1 MHPAFT
7 SLQDAATYIP
17 TTLGANLEGYSK
29 AYKEMNVLDF
39 RAKNDLP
46 CTVLVTKELSV
57 QQLQFL
63 RQLVK
68 LRYRMHLTL
77 DKLPILTTMRSKGKE
92 LNFAIKGMPI
102 GFKFPSYAYRGRPK
116 KDGEDIFLYNHW
128 RFTVTYHEDPELFQ
142 GVRITG
148 FDIHPVSIAH
158 ASPPSSESGD
168 QTTIQ
173 TCSDGYRLE
182 NNRDTCL
189 FVKDFGNTPQ
199 TVTFSYQV
207 EWVERKK
214 LTWDDRWDVYFLGLP
229 DEAIHYFSMLH
240 AVVCMVILA
249 AFVAT
254 ALIRVFRK
262 DLAGGTKKDNGWK
275 HLRGDVFRQPESP
288 MLLSVLVGNGLHI
301 LVAPS

>member
-7 SLQDAATYIP
+7 SLHNATYAP
-17 TTLGANLEGYSK
+17 TTLGAKVEGYSN
-29 AYKEMNVLDF
+29 AYKEMSFLDF

-77 DKLPILTTMRSKGKE
+77 DKLPMLMRSKE
-92 LNFAIKGMPI
+92 LNYAVKGMPI
-102 GFKFPSYAYRGRPK
+102 GFEMPSYRQK
-116 KDGEDIFLYNHW
+116 KDGEDVCLYNHW
-128 RFTVTYHEDPELFQ
+128 KFTVTYHEDPELFQ

-158 ASPPSSESGD
+158 SPPSQSD

-173 TCSDGYRLE
+173 ACSDGYQPE
-182 NNRDTCL
+182 NNPDTYL

-207 EWVERKK
+207 EWVESKE

-229 DEAIHYFSMLH
+229 DEAVHYFSMLNS
-240 AVVCMVILA
+240 VICMVILA
-249 AFVAT
+249 AVVAT